1 MKEFT
6 DYELEKFRAL
16 DREISDEV
24 HHEQA
29 LRAVR
34 KLRGRIR
41 LNDDGPQEEIPQEVV
56 ALRKSLFNQVAAYE
70 KKAYSFGQ
78 PNFEEWSAGLT
89 DKQVDQK
96 VERIERAEKL
106 VNDLEEFEQRRTA
119 RIRER
124 LKAQGQKQQYL
135 AQILRKD
142 KAYVSNLLGG
152 RYPFTLE
159 VVSRIHDELG
169 VPYEDLVPPSA
180 AFGTVTPP
188 PGTAPAKTVSGRTA
202 PPKMADS
209 PKTRAGKATASR
221 KTG

>member
-1 MKEFT
+1 MKKFT
-6 DYELEKFRAL
+6 DYELDKFRAL
-16 DREISDEV
+16 DCEISDEV
-24 HHEQA
+24 HREQA

-41 LNDDGPQEEIPQEVV
+41 LNDDDPEVEIPQEVV
-56 ALRKSLFNQVAAYE
+56 MLRKSLFNRVAEYE
-70 KKAYSFGQ
+70 KQAYPFGQ
-78 PNFEEWSAGLT
+78 PDFEEWSASLT
-89 DKQVDQK
+89 DEQVDRQ

-106 VNDLEEFEQRRTA
+106 VNDLEAFEQRRTT

-159 VVSRIHDELG
+159 VVSRIHDKLG

-180 AFGTVTPP
+180 AFESVTPP
-188 PGTAPAKTVSGRTA
+188 PGTAPARTASGRMT
-202 PPKMADS
+202 PRR
-209 PKTRAGKATASR
+209 TLTTQR
-221 KTG
+221 KKK